1 MATILAYSSPC
12 YGNLYPLLG
21 LLVELRARGHRIVLR
36 TMSDA
41 VGLGGELG
49 LEASAVDPRIEAVPM
64 TDWLAP
70 NPRAAVRTAFEAF
83 GERAVLEVEDIRASI
98 DSVGP
103 DGLIIDANCW
113 GAPAV
118 ADAASMSW
126 LSFWPYPPIL
136 ESPTVPPFGPG
147 LRPWPGRLGRLRDEA
162 LRPIIAKS
170 IDGAMLEPLNRI
182 CKRLGAK
189 PLATSTDLM
198 RRAPLVLVTSAQP
211 FEYPHP
217 DWDDRVQMI
226 GPCEFEPP
234 GTGVPDWI
242 KAVDRPI
249 VLVTTSSERQADDA
263 LPRAVLAAM
272 RDRPVHIVATFPCGI
287 PDDLAVPENATVQ
300 RFIPH
305 SVVLDRAVCAVT
317 HGGMGVTQKAL
328 ARGVPVCVVPFGRD
342 QFEVARR
349 VEVARCGTRL
359 PSKKLSASRLTT
371 KIDEA
376 MTMVDGARRVA
387 AGYAVAGGV
396 ARGAD
401 LVEHRLLRLGPAAEV

>member
-1 MATILAYSSPC
+1 
-12 YGNLYPLLG
+12 
-21 LLVELRARGHRIVLR
+21 
-36 TMSDA
+36 
-41 VGLGGELG
+41 
-49 LEASAVDPRIEAVPM
+49 
-64 TDWLAP
+64 
-70 NPRAAVRTAFEAF
+70 
-83 GERAVLEVEDIRASI
+83 
-98 DSVGP
+98 
-103 DGLIIDANCW
+103 
-113 GAPAV
+113 
-118 ADAASMSW
+118 
-126 LSFWPYPPIL
+126 
-136 ESPTVPPFGPG
+136 
-147 LRPWPGRLGRLRDEA
+147 
-162 LRPIIAKS
+162 
-170 IDGAMLEPLNRI
+170 MLEPLNRI

-263 LPRAVLAAM
+263 LPRAAMASM

-287 PDDLAVPENATVQ
+287 PDDLAIPENTTVQ

-387 AGYAVAGGV
+387 AGYAAAGGV
-396 ARGAD
+396 VRGAD

>member
-21 LLVELRARGHRIVLR
+21 LLVELRNRGHRIALR
-36 TMSDA
+36 TLADA
-41 VGLGGELG
+41 VGLCREVGID
-49 LEASAVDPRIEAVPM
+49 ASAVDPRIESVAM

-83 GERAVLEVEDIRASI
+83 GERASFEADDIRTSI
-98 DSVGP
+98 DSVRP
-103 DGLIIDANCW
+103 DTVIIDANCW

-118 ADAASMSW
+118 ADAAAMSW

-136 ESPTVPPFGPG
+136 ESRTVPPFGPG
-147 LRPWPGRLGRLRDEA
+147 LRPWRGPLGRLRDSA
-162 LRPIIAKS
+162 LRPIISKT
-170 IDGAMLEPLNRI
+170 IDGAMLQSLNAI
-182 CKRLGAK
+182 CGRQGAK
-189 PLATSTDLM
+189 PLATSTDLAE
-198 RRAPLVLVTSAQP
+198 RAPLMLVASAQP

-226 GPCEFEPP
+226 GPCEFEPSSEDR
-234 GTGVPDWI
+234 GGWMDGI
-242 KAVDRPI
+242 DRPI
-249 VLVTTSSERQADDA
+249 VLVTTSSERQADSS
-263 LPRAVLAAM
+263 LPVTLMTAM
-272 RDRPVHIVATFPCGI
+272 RNRPVHIVATFPCGI
-287 PDDLAVPENATVQ
+287 PDDLVVPENATVQ

-305 SVVLDRAVCAVT
+305 GEVLDRALCAVT

-359 PSKKLSASRLTT
+359 PSRKLTASRLE
-371 KIDEA
+371 KKFDEA
-376 MTMVDGARRVA
+376 MAMADGARRVA
-387 AGYAVAGGV
+387 LGYAAAGGA

-401 LVEHRLLRLGPAAEV
+401 LVEDRLLRLGPAAEI